1 MFKELSAKI
10 LLFEYNEITFIVAI
24 IFFGLIYMM
33 SKKLIIWGTNKG
45 MDSFLS
51 YVLAGLLFLNL
62 FLLIFIMYEVT
73 TIRGVLAY
81 FLQII
86 GLFGVLLVIGT
97 IMKSFI
103 KKLISKKA

>member
-1 MFKELSAKI
+1 
-10 LLFEYNEITFIVAI
+10 
-24 IFFGLIYMM
+24 MM

-62 FLLIFIMYEVT
+62 FLLIFIMYEET

-86 GLFGVLLVIGT
+86 GLFGVLLIIGT
-97 IMKSFI
+97 IMKSLI